1 LEGVVIKVKIWYKR
15 LLKTN
20 TPLLLLLHLHDTSIG
35 TPRSVW
41 WWSGWTSWASWW
53 KGWLFRVSSQFG
65 VPHGWTSCAPHAT
78 EGQRAA
84 PWWCYIFLHAS
95 GRLGDRVPPQRAWW
109 WCLRWLCLLGEALVA
124 IFHIVVALTH
134 TECIGGC
141 LLVGKTHKRSISRV
155 EFIMV
160 NSLYYYCWRVVSEVH
175 KLGWILSP

>member
-1 LEGVVIKVKIWYKR
+1 MLRGDSETEC
-15 LLKTN
+15 LLKE
-20 TPLLLLLHLHDTSIG
+20 LDDG
-35 TPRSVW
+35 AFDDCVF
-41 WWSGWTSWASWW
+41 SGKT
-53 KGWLFRVSSQFG
+53 
-65 VPHGWTSCAPHAT
+65 
-78 EGQRAA
+78 
-84 PWWCYIFLHAS
+84 
-95 GRLGDRVPPQRAWW
+95 
-109 WCLRWLCLLGEALVA
+109 LVA